1 MDNVKISR
9 GVANTR
15 LLPSENKKWELIN
28 FCEFDKYATKSY
40 CAIHNVD
47 ENKNLGD
54 ITKVDENKLQDF
66 NMICGGSPCQ
76 DFSVAGKQKGS
87 VWTCKECG
95 HEYNPLTVH

>member
-1 MDNVKISR
+1 MNK
-9 GVANTR
+9 
-15 LLPSENKKWELIN
+15 ENKSNNLEKRWELVN
-28 FCEFDKYATKSY
+28 FCEFDKYAIKSY

-54 ITKVDENKLQDF
+54 ITKVNEKELDDF

-87 VWTCKECG
+87 VWTCKDCE
-95 HEYNPLTVH
+95 HEYLSLIHI